1 MIQKNIETNKK
12 MISCSQSELFY
23 LSEKDPILG
32 EAIRKIGA
40 IERTFY
46 PDFYEGFANAI
57 IGQQISTKAMETV
70 WSRLMEVCKIITPQ
84 SILDTDYDVLK
95 TCGISGRKID
105 YLIQCAR
112 KIQDGTLQVEVLNQ
126 KSDDEVEKIL
136 TSLSGVGKW
145 TAEMLLIFTFGRS
158 NILSFGDNDSPPEKT
173 FFRVFLFVSTICPKK
188 LSKFWKI
195 NLKAF
200 SHKSGKLCY
209 NHSYG

>member
-32 EAIRKIGA
+32 EAIRKIGT

-70 WSRLMEVCKIITPQ
+70 WSRLTEVCKIITPQ

-95 TCGISGRKID
+95 ACGISGRKID

-112 KIQDGTLQVEVLNQ
+112 KIQDGTLQVEELNQ

-158 NILSFGDNDSPPEKT
+158 NILSFGDFGIRKGICNLYGLDEISLETFTEFKSTYSP
-173 FFRVFLFVSTICPKK
+173 
-188 LSKFWKI
+188 
-195 NLKAF
+195 
-200 SHKSGKLCY
+200 
-209 NHSYG
+209 YGTVASFYLWEIARRT